1 MRVAEGGTSTF
12 TTMGS
17 EGTPTVKV
25 NELVSKEITP
35 SRKLLGQTTLSR
47 KYVQYL
53 WKLREL
59 RGTEA
64 RRS

>member
-35 SRKLLGQTTLSR
+35 SKKLLGQTYIVS
-47 KYVQYL
+47 
-53 WKLREL
+53 
-59 RGTEA
+59 
-64 RRS
+64 